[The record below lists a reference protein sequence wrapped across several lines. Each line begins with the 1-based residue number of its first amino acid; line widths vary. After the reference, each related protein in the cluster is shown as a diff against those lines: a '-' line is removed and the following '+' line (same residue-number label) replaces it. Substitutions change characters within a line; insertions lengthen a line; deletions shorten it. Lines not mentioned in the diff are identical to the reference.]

1 MNETKKLPLALIV
14 DIDGTLAIR
23 GDRSPFEW
31 GKVGIDTVNEP
42 VARVVRRYAFTHEII
57 IFSGREDVC
66 EQETR
71 KWLEDNKIPYN
82 QLHMRGT
89 RDVRKDSLVKFEMFV
104 SFVKDQ
110 FEVDFVLD
118 DRDQVV
124 DMWRNELHLP
134 CFQVNYGNF

>member
-1 MNETKKLPLALIV
+1 
-14 DIDGTLAIR
+14 
-23 GDRSPFEW
+23 
-31 GKVGIDTVNEP
+31 
-42 VARVVRRYAFTHEII
+42 
-57 IFSGREDVC
+57 
-66 EQETR
+66 
-71 KWLEDNKIPYN
+71 
-82 QLHMRGT
+82 MRGT